1 MTSTSFLQLNVVE
14 NLLGGPDI
22 DALCRTNIIK
32 SGRESAPASSFNAEQ
47 PSSCGST
54 DILHDER
61 YIPGK
66 AVPFTSEA
74 SHSSEVIAGAL
85 GLDTDMMTTHNE
97 STGKRKVVKYT
108 DKVAHDRTIV
118 PDDFQGS
125 SKKQKSLDALHLVSG
140 TSVPVL
146 VQDHITDSERRNPDA
161 DLLNKNELEMTNNE
175 SAGHTSRELVCFGS
189 SSCDES
195 MDNVKD
201 EPKDVTAVLKQ
212 PSKSTGGQVKGLCS
226 SSSEWKAVEKELYMK
241 GLEIFGRNR
250 YAFLNLKCVTWI
262 MDFTLPCSFLLF

>member
-1 MTSTSFLQLNVVE
+1 MTSRSFLQLNVVE
-14 NLLGGPDI
+14 NLLESPDI
-22 DALCRTNIIK
+22 DALHRTNIIK

-47 PSSCGST
+47 PSSRGST
-54 DILHDER
+54 DIIHDER

-66 AVPFTSEA
+66 AVPVTSEA
-74 SHSSEVIAGAL
+74 IHSSKVITGTL

-108 DKVAHDRTIV
+108 DIVAHERTIV
-118 PDDFQGS
+118 PDDLQGS
-125 SKKQKSLDALHLVSG
+125 SKKQKSLDALNLVSG
-140 TSVPVL
+140 TSVPIL
-146 VQDHITDSERRNPDA
+146 VQDHITSSERRNPDA
-161 DLLNKNELEMTNNE
+161 GLLYKNELEMTNNE
-175 SAGHTSRELVCFGS
+175 STRHTSKELVCFGS

-195 MDNVKD
+195 MDNVKH
-201 EPKDVTAVLKQ
+201 EPKDAIAVLKQ

-250 YAFLNLKCVTWI
+250 
-262 MDFTLPCSFLLF
+262 